1 MSYIGS
7 KPASKPVVASD
18 LDPTVITGQTA
29 LAEAPASTDEFLI
42 SDAGVLKRLDAS
54 YIGGTMTPAFSV
66 YKSSSQSLSD
76 NVNTKVSWN
85 AEFYDTDSAFAS
97 DKFTVPSG
105 KDGKYFLHTK
115 MYSTCAGNG
124 NFNTAELMFYK
135 NGARIDYVIFDFRD
149 NPGHQFTVQAAITL
163 PLVASDYVEVYLQVD
178 DTSGTPS
185 ISGTSTVTD
194 GIYRSIFEGFKI
206 IE

>member
-7 KPASKPVVASD
+7 KPANKAIVASD

-29 LAEAPASTDEFLI
+29 LAVAPADTDEFLI

-54 YIGGTMTPAFSV
+54 LIGKTMTPAFSV

-76 NVNTKVSWN
+76 NTNTKVSWN
-85 AEFYDTDSAFAS
+85 AEFYDTDNAFAS

-105 KDGKYFLHTK
+105 KDGKYFLYTK
-115 MYSTCAGNG
+115 VYSTCSANG
-124 NFNTAELMFYK
+124 NYNTGELMFYK
-135 NGARIDYVIFDFRD
+135 NGARIDYAIFDFRD

-163 PLVASDYVEVYLQVD
+163 PLVATDYVEVYLQVD
-178 DTSGTPS
+178 DTSGNPS

>member
-1 MSYIGS
+1 MGTIKTTNIEPIADNGTVTLGS
-7 KPASKPVVASD
+7 SGDTFTIPSGATLD
-18 LDPTVITGQTA
+18 LSNATQTG
-29 LAEAPASTDEFLI
+29 
-42 SDAGVLKRLDAS
+42 V
-54 YIGGTMTPAFSV
+54 GGTMTPAFSV

-115 MYSTCAGNG
+115 MYSTCSGNS

-163 PLVASDYVEVYLQVD
+163 PLVATDYVEVYLQVD

>member
-1 MSYIGS
+1 MS
-7 KPASKPVVASD
+7 KLEANQV
-18 LDPTVITGQTA
+18 DPSTGTTLTLGTSGDTIAIPSGVTIANSGTA
-29 LAEAPASTDEFLI
+29 TGF
-42 SDAGVLKRLDAS
+42 
-54 YIGGTMTPAFSV
+54 GGTMTPAFSV

-85 AEFYDTDSAFAS
+85 AEFYDTDNAFAS

-115 MYSTCAGNG
+115 MYSTCSGNG
-124 NFNTAELMFYK
+124 NYNTSELMFYK
-135 NGARIDYVIFDFRD
+135 NGARIDYAIFDFRD

-163 PLVASDYVEVYLQVD
+163 PLVATDYVEVYLQVD

>member
-1 MSYIGS
+1 MGTIKTTNIEPIADNGTVTLGS
-7 KPASKPVVASD
+7 SGDTFTIPSGATLD
-18 LDPTVITGQTA
+18 LSNATQTG
-29 LAEAPASTDEFLI
+29 
-42 SDAGVLKRLDAS
+42 V
-54 YIGGTMTPAFSV
+54 GGTMTPAFSV

-105 KDGKYFLHTK
+105 KDGKYFLYTK
-115 MYSTCAGNG
+115 VYSTCSANS

-163 PLVASDYVEVYLQVD
+163 PLVATDYVEVYLQVD

-194 GIYRSIFEGFKI
+194 GIYRSIFEGFKN
-206 IE
+206 

>member
-7 KPASKPVVASD
+7 KPANKPVVA
-18 LDPTVITGQTA
+18 
-29 LAEAPASTDEFLI
+29 
-42 SDAGVLKRLDAS
+42 
-54 YIGGTMTPAFSV
+54 
-66 YKSSSQSLSD
+66 D
-76 NVNTKVSWN
+76 NTNTKVSWN
-85 AEFYDTDSAFAS
+85 AEFYDTDNAFAS

-105 KDGKYFLHTK
+105 KDGKYFLYTK
-115 MYSTCAGNG
+115 VYSTCSANG
-124 NFNTAELMFYK
+124 NYNTGELMFYK

-163 PLVASDYVEVYLQVD
+163 PLVATDYVEVYLQVD